1 MIATAISRALAQAG
15 DPAFRGVLL
24 RGLGLTLLLLV
35 AMAAGAGW
43 LIGWLVPDT
52 VTLPLVGDLTFLDT
66 LASGLSVLG
75 VLALSTVLMVPVASA
90 FTGMFLDEV
99 AAAVEARHYP
109 QATARPAAP
118 ILSAIAD
125 SLRFLAVI
133 LVANICALVLYLL
146 VPPAAPVIFWGLNGF
161 LLGREY
167 FQLAA
172 LRHLDEPGARRLRR
186 RRSGKIWLA
195 GAVMAVPLTVPV
207 INLAVPVLGAAVF
220 THLFHGLNRTT

>member
-1 MIATAISRALAQAG
+1 MIVTDISRAIAQAG

-24 RGLGLTLLLLV
+24 RGLGLTLALLV
-35 AMAAGAGW
+35 TMAAGAGW
-43 LIGWLVPDT
+43 LVGWLVPDT
-52 VTLPLVGDLTFLDT
+52 LSLPLVGDLTFLDS

-90 FTGMFLDEV
+90 FTGIFLDDV

-109 QATARPAAP
+109 DATARPAAP
-118 ILSAIAD
+118 ILSAVAD

-133 LVANICALVLYLL
+133 VVANLCALVLYLIF
-146 VPPAAPVIFWGLNGF
+146 PPFAPLIFWGLNGF

-172 LRHLDEPGARRLRR
+172 LRHMAEPDARRLRR
-186 RRSGKIWLA
+186 RHGGQIWLA
-195 GAVMAVPLTVPV
+195 GAIMAVPLTVPV
-207 INLAVPVLGAAVF
+207 LNLIVPVLGAAVF
-220 THLFHGLNRTT
+220 THLFHRVNRLG